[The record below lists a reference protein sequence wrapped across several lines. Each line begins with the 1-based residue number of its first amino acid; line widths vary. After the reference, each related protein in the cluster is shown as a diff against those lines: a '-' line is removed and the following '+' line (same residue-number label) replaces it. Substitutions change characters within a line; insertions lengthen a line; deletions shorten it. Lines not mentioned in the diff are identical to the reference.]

1 MGDRQGAGTG
11 LVSIAAIDTRFVGHV
26 AAFQDVVGESP
37 RMWMVAEVDAH
48 EGPVYF
54 ADEDALYFSTLSGR
68 KPEQGKP
75 VTAGPNQPPGSP
87 DRRASDGRRPVA
99 RVALRLAQ
107 RRGRRR

>member
-1 MGDRQGAGTG
+1 MTTALTA
-11 LVSIAAIDTRFVGHV
+11 LPFVAHSP
-26 AAFQDVVGESP
+26 AFDEVVGDEPSLAP
-37 RMWMVAEVDAH
+37 IAHVDAH